1 MIFRR
6 LIPVLKW
13 FRLKIMNN
21 HTLIIGNLLGMAWEI
36 ENYQV
41 GFLKNICFISSI
53 LFHNFL
59 LLMVQDLLRS
69 FFHEKFCFYLLKT
82 RLETRGNAQY
92 FCALKKLIQFNSFI
106 YIQDKFK
113 CCQKLEELKVEN
125 VRVKNIC
132 FWGHTLTNFNSNSWN
147 GKSTVR
153 TFCTMNFRSVRE
165 FFNTNLDGLIHTKF
179 RRNNTNWNSCY
190 LLHSMYVCIIKIMA
204 S

>member
-1 MIFRR
+1 
-6 LIPVLKW
+6 
-13 FRLKIMNN
+13 
-21 HTLIIGNLLGMAWEI
+21 MAWEI
-36 ENYQV
+36 PNYQV

-165 FFNTNLDGLIHTKF
+165 YFNIYLDGLI
-179 RRNNTNWNSCY
+179 Y
-190 LLHSMYVCIIKIMA
+190 LYFFHNYCSFALPDVIAKQP
-204 S
+204 

>member
-1 MIFRR
+1 MIFRQ

-21 HTLIIGNLLGMAWEI
+21 HTLIIENLLGMAWEI

-82 RLETRGNAQY
+82 WLETRGNAQY

-165 FFNTNLDGLIHTKF
+165 YFNIYLDGLLFI
-179 RRNNTNWNSCY
+179 
-190 LLHSMYVCIIKIMA
+190 CIDFEKK
-204 S
+204 SFVK

>member
-1 MIFRR
+1 
-6 LIPVLKW
+6 
-13 FRLKIMNN
+13 
-21 HTLIIGNLLGMAWEI
+21 MAWEI
-36 ENYQV
+36 PNYQV

-82 RLETRGNAQY
+82 WLETRGNAQY

-125 VRVKNIC
+125 MWTKNIY
-132 FWGHTLTNFNSNSWN
+132 FWGDTLTNLISNLCIGKITHQTTSKMIFINLNSLFD
-147 GKSTVR
+147 K
-153 TFCTMNFRSVRE
+153 
-165 FFNTNLDGLIHTKF
+165 
-179 RRNNTNWNSCY
+179 
-190 LLHSMYVCIIKIMA
+190 
-204 S
+204 

>member
-1 MIFRR
+1 
-6 LIPVLKW
+6 
-13 FRLKIMNN
+13 
-21 HTLIIGNLLGMAWEI
+21 MAWEI
-36 ENYQV
+36 PNYQV

-69 FFHEKFCFYLLKT
+69 FFYEKFCFYLLKT

-125 VRVKNIC
+125 VRVKNIY
-132 FWGHTLTNFNSNSWN
+132 FWGHTLTNFKSKSWN
-147 GKSTVR
+147 GKR
-153 TFCTMNFRSVRE
+153 TFQTTSKTIF
-165 FFNTNLDGLIHTKF
+165 TNL
-179 RRNNTNWNSCY
+179 NSY
-190 LLHSMYVCIIKIMA
+190 FVIKLYALVYMHNIFHLWLDLRPFDRV
-204 S
+204 

>member
-1 MIFRR
+1 
-6 LIPVLKW
+6 
-13 FRLKIMNN
+13 
-21 HTLIIGNLLGMAWEI
+21 MAWEI
-36 ENYQV
+36 PNYQV

-165 FFNTNLDGLIHTKF
+165 CYEIFFDALVCNV
-179 RRNNTNWNSCY
+179 
-190 LLHSMYVCIIKIMA
+190 LLHQHKH
-204 S
+204 